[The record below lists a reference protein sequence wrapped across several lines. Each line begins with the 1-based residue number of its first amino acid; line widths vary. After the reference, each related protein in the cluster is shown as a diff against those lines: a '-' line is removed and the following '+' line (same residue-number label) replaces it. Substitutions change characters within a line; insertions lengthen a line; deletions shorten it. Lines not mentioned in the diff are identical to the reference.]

1 MAQGKSFD
9 RYSSRSLAKGAS
21 PDPKGRVFIAK
32 RICVDLSHILICLA
46 SVDTVRQ
53 LYFGRLK
60 ADVLERLKE
69 ACENNTF
76 FELSPGWFCSVGR
89 LGKNSGYRYRVQD
102 NETGIILL
110 VASYYAMEDEDG
122 NHLKIEL
129 SPHFLAARG
138 VKQVQ
143 AQLNILA
150 HRFLSTCEPTGCAV
164 HLALDVQGW
173 QPGQSFEDNFRT
185 RSRAVRP
192 FDGISNLE
200 FDGLSEVVASYGK
213 GARQSIM
220 FGKPNSLQ
228 AVIYDKSREI
238 EVSDKVDYFHQQW
251 GVYTMGE
258 FDPSQPVSRIEMR
271 VHHNVMREIAE
282 GQGEQWKTFE
292 HVSQYLT
299 DIWRYCLNTQRLDY
313 SSVYIDPVWQLFRDD
328 PEFIHPA
335 NGLLMRRKKKEDQS
349 AIGRNYGIIIGNL
362 VTVLTR
368 QGFNAEMIMYEL
380 KKLRM
385 YKDML
390 EYYANV
396 RKISEAELKERI
408 RNAVIK
414 RKTTGKAAG
423 FALAGPAYDYGV
435 NHASG

>member
-9 RYSSRSLAKGAS
+9 RFSSQSLCRGTD
-21 PDPKGRVFIAK
+21 PDPKGRVFMAK
-32 RICVDLSHILICLA
+32 RICVELFHIVLCLA

-53 LYFGRLK
+53 LFYGRLRL
-60 ADVLERLKE
+60 DVLERLQA
-69 ACENNTF
+69 ACESNTF
-76 FELSPGWFCSVGR
+76 FELLPGWFCSVGR

-102 NETGIILL
+102 NETGVILL
-110 VASYYAMEDEDG
+110 VGSYFQELEDQG

-129 SPHFLAARG
+129 SPHFLARYG

-143 AQLNILA
+143 SQLNTFA
-150 HRFLSTCEPTGCAV
+150 RQFLSTMEPTGCAV

-173 QPGQSFEDNFRT
+173 QPGRDFEDNFRS

-200 FDGLSEVVASYGK
+200 FDGLAQVVASYGK
-213 GARQSIM
+213 GARQSYM

-228 AVIYDKSREI
+228 AVIYDKSKEI
-238 EVSDKVDYFHQQW
+238 VVSDKVDFFYQQW
-251 GVYTMGE
+251 GNYTMGE
-258 FDPSQPVSRIEMR
+258 FDPSQPVWRVEMR

-292 HVSQYLT
+292 HVAAHLT

-313 SSVYIDPVWQLFRDD
+313 SSTYIDPVWQLFRDD
-328 PEFIHPA
+328 PVFLHPA
-335 NGLLMRRKKKEDQS
+335 TGVLIVREKKQDQS
-349 AIGRNYGIIIGNL
+349 AIGRNYGIILGNL
-362 VTVLTR
+362 VTVMSR
-368 QGFNAEMIMYEL
+368 QGFNADMIMYEL
-380 KKLRM
+380 KKLRF

-396 RKISEAELKERI
+396 RKIDEEGLREKVLAG
-408 RNAVIK
+408 VIK
-414 RKTTGKAAG
+414 RKTLGKSG
-423 FALAGPAYDYGV
+423 GYALGGSAV
-435 NHASG
+435 RLE